1 MTVNKE
7 GFRDGCT
14 LHPQFYNPIGDANS
28 PANWQLVTSYIDD
41 YGDEYIIPNT
51 TYCENGILY
60 IGGGDVG
67 FKEGGWVQS
76 KEADWQHPQDKDW
89 YVEVTF
95 RAEVELDEAKNR
107 YVFKGLSYVWGKS
120 WSGEEPYGIW
130 AFNINYFNFMDSY
143 SPRVFFTDENGTLIG
158 EFQGYFGSVNSKQ
171 GTGITSTYDEAL
183 GVFLSQWITLKLAR
197 EGDKICFYRDGVK
210 IPPLVSRY
218 NPWWGPEYGGFDYGR
233 EMSWEWYADIRDPEW
248 QQKWIDGTSTE
259 SIIEGA
265 FTAFGN
271 WTDDES
277 VNVDW
282 MIGAAL
288 EYEGWIVQNS
298 YLQISHWKYFFG
310 TGSLDECND
319 NPFRDL
325 SVEMYRYLGEET
337 TTTAWCWKLTRQ
349 DGVILGF
356 TTHDKDIIYDGVVY
370 EANSG
375 FAPTAVETSG
385 NLSVDN
391 MEMDGYISS
400 DKIKLEDVETG
411 RFDYSDV
418 EVFLLD
424 WETPTNERLLLRKG
438 RIGRVSTGDI
448 SLKAEIRG
456 MMQSLQQNFVDV
468 YSKTCRV
475 SLGDSKCGVN
485 IANYTENHTVTAVI
499 NNAVFECTATNP
511 AGYYSSG
518 KLTWTSGLN
527 NGLSMEVRSYT
538 VGKIALLL
546 PMPYTI
552 SVSDTF
558 RIQAGCNRTAE
569 DCNGRFGNI
578 VNFRGEPQ
586 VPGEDFAYAYAIRG
600 TSNVRS

>member
-28 PANWQLVTSYIDD
+28 PANWQLVTSYIDE
-41 YGDEYIIPNT
+41 YGNEVIEANT
-51 TYCENGILY
+51 TYCDNGVLH
-60 IGGGDVG
+60 IGGGGVG
-67 FKEGGWVQS
+67 YSEGGWVQS
-76 KEADWQHPQDKDW
+76 SGADWQHPQDKDW

-95 RAEVELDEAKNR
+95 RAEVERDEAKNR

-120 WSGEEPYGIW
+120 WSGQEPYGVW
-130 AFNINYFNFMDSY
+130 GFNLNYYDFMDSY
-143 SPRVFFTDENGTLIG
+143 CPRVFFTDTNGVLVG
-158 EFQGYFGSVNSKQ
+158 EHSGYFSGVDQTQ
-171 GTGITSTYDEAL
+171 GTGITSNYDEAT
-183 GVFLSQWITLKLAR
+183 GKYFSQWITMKYAR
-197 EGDKICFYRDGVK
+197 EGNKMCLYRDGVK
-210 IPPLVSRY
+210 VPPYRSNVH
-218 NPWWGPEYGGFDYGR
+218 PWWEWDYTR
-233 EMSWEWYADIRDPEW
+233 PITDWEWYRDLRNTEVEAYTDSI
-248 QQKWIDGTSTE
+248 IDGSY
-259 SIIEGA
+259 
-265 FTAFGN
+265 TAFGN
-271 WTDDES
+271 WTDNES
-277 VNVDW
+277 IDTTW
-282 MIGAAL
+282 KIGAAL
-288 EYEGWIVQNS
+288 EYAGWIWQNS
-298 YLQISHWKYFFG
+298 NLQISHWKYSFG

-349 DGVILGF
+349 DGLILGF
-356 TTHDKDIIYDGVVY
+356 TTHDKEIHHDGVVY

-391 MEMDGYISS
+391 MEMEGYISS
-400 DKIKLEDVETG
+400 DSIQLEDVETG
-411 RFDYSDV
+411 RFDYADV

-424 WETPTNERLLLRKG
+424 WEIPTNERLLLRKG
-438 RIGRVSTGDI
+438 RLGRVSTGDI

-456 MMQSLQQNFVDV
+456 MMQYLQQHFVDV

-475 SLGDSKCGVN
+475 SLGDAKCGIN
-485 IANYTENHTVTAVI
+485 IANYTENHTVTTAA

-511 AGYYSSG
+511 AGYYSFG

-552 SVSDTF
+552 SAGDTF

-578 VNFRGEPQ
+578 INFRGEPH